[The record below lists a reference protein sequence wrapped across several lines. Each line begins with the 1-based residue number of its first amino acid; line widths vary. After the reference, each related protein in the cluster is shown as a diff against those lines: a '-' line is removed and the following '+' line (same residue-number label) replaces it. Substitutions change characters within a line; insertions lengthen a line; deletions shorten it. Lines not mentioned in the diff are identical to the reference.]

1 MFNKRG
7 NSGSIPPNRLKTYG
21 FPRTDFMRRNK
32 RKDFIAN
39 INDMSLDI
47 ALNGE
52 KIFKSEKEETQVI
65 DLLEEIFNILSK

>member
-1 MFNKRG
+1 MKKDKR
-7 NSGSIPPNRLKTYG
+7 NY
-21 FPRTDFMRRNK
+21 
-32 RKDFIAN
+32 FIDN

-65 DLLEEIFNILSK
+65 DLLEQIFNILSK

>member
-1 MFNKRG
+1 
-7 NSGSIPPNRLKTYG
+7 
-21 FPRTDFMRRNK
+21 MRRNK

-47 ALNGE
+47 ALNGK

-65 DLLEEIFNILSK
+65 ELLEKIFNILSK